1 LKKRHLLL
9 PCLLIV
15 SALALVACGGSG
27 SSAESEIEEAIE
39 TSATSGNPANC
50 TKLETA
56 NFVEQST
63 SESGKAA
70 IETCEE
76 EAKKDPES
84 RAESVAVTEV
94 EVDGSKAT
102 ANAAIVGGS
111 FDNQAVSVALVEEE
125 GTWKLDE
132 LTGFVKFDQ
141 GAIAQVFEAQLEKSG
156 ELSSE
161 QTSCIVAGIEEAPQ
175 AEIEEAV
182 LGGESTSI
190 EELAEGCAE

>member
-15 SALALVACGGSG
+15 SALALVACGGSD
-27 SSAESEIEEAIE
+27 SNAESEIEGAIE
-39 TSATSGNPANC
+39 TSATSGDPANC

-70 IETCEE
+70 VKKCEE
-76 EAKKDPES
+76 EAEKDPES
-84 RAESVAVTEV
+84 RAESVAVSEV

-111 FDNQAVSVALVEEE
+111 FDSQAVSIALVEEG

-141 GAIAQVFEAQLEKSG
+141 GAIAKVFEAQLEKSG

-161 QTSCIVAGIEEAPQ
+161 QTSCIVEGIEEMPR
-175 AEIEEAV
+175 AEVEEAV
-182 LGGESTSI
+182 LSGESTAI
-190 EELAEGCAE
+190 EELAEGCA